1 MGAYPVWVATA
12 ETSREAACRTTLEL
26 IQPYDETENDI
37 PGHWPGMSFD
47 YCETV
52 SVRQTDDSVA
62 DLRAGAPPDALI
74 TGDGQILSEQ
84 PQTEVDAEDYRP
96 VAYGIENMVTA
107 LLESPEPTAGVTIM
121 RWHC

>member
-1 MGAYPVWVATA
+1 MGAYTVWIATA
-12 ETSREAACRTTLEL
+12 ETDREAPYSKVLQL
-26 IQPYDETENDI
+26 IAPYDETENDI
-37 PGHWPGMSFD
+37 PGHWPGVSFD

-52 SVRQTDDSVA
+52 TVRRTNDSIA

-84 PQTEVDAEDYRP
+84 PDTEVDADAYRP

-107 LLESPEPTAGVTIM
+107 LLESPEPIAAVAVM